1 MLIDKPS
8 NEYSVN
14 VNVTAFVDDFS
25 AAGNLQ
31 DLRKQWSVLTEI
43 DLKFNCY
50 PKPTKTW
57 LDDELCASDKI
68 ELYFLESK

>member
-43 DLKFNCY
+43 QLLSQANKN
-50 PKPTKTW
+50 
-57 LDDELCASDKI
+57 LAR
-68 ELYFLESK
+68 